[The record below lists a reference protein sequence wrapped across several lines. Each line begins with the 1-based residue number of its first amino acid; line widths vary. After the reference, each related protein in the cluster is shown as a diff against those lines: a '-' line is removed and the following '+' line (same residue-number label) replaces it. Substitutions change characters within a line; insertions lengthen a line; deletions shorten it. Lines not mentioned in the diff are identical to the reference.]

1 MKNKG
6 PNRAKK
12 GTLGRLIKTLFEFY
26 PVKMPI
32 VLFCIIFSAVVSSI
46 PAIFMQNVIAIVET
60 SWKSGDWD
68 AVSGKVFYYVGLLLV
83 FYILSILSA
92 ITYTQMMAGITQG
105 FLKKLRVKMFNGMQ
119 DLPVRYFDTHN
130 HGDIMSYY
138 TNDIDTLRQMVSQ
151 SIPQLLISSITVL
164 TVFSIM
170 LYFSVWMTIVV
181 VRRDPDVFCNEES
194 WGEFC
199 KIFCAPASCTG
210 KSGRFC
216 RRDYEW
222 TESCTG
228 FLP

>member
-1 MKNKG
+1 
-6 PNRAKK
+6 
-12 GTLGRLIKTLFEFY
+12 
-26 PVKMPI
+26 
-32 VLFCIIFSAVVSSI
+32 
-46 PAIFMQNVIAIVET
+46 MQNVIAIVET

-92 ITYTQMMAGITQG
+92 VTYTQMMAGITQG

-170 LYFSVWMTIVV
+170 PVSYTHLDVYKRQEDQLPLYGSIQFWAWRFDNACYGCCFD
-181 VRRDPDVFCNEES
+181 RRSAVY
-194 WGEFC
+194 G
-199 KIFCAPASCTG
+199 
-210 KSGRFC
+210 SGNSGG
-216 RRDYEW
+216 D
-222 TESCTG
+222 
-228 FLP
+228 

>member
-1 MKNKG
+1 MTMKNKG

-92 ITYTQMMAGITQG
+92 VTYTQMMAGITQG
-105 FLKKLRVKMFNGMQ
+105 FLKKLRVQWKPGSSSQIF
-119 DLPVRYFDTHN
+119 RYT
-130 HGDIMSYY
+130 
-138 TNDIDTLRQMVSQ
+138 
-151 SIPQLLISSITVL
+151 
-164 TVFSIM
+164 
-170 LYFSVWMTIVV
+170 
-181 VRRDPDVFCNEES
+181 
-194 WGEFC
+194 
-199 KIFCAPASCTG
+199 
-210 KSGRFC
+210 
-216 RRDYEW
+216 
-222 TESCTG
+222 
-228 FLP
+228 